1 MKKILLF
8 FFAIVL
14 CGAMCAQNAL
24 PLTHPASTDERDEWV
39 GNQDVTMFVRLE
51 DAEFA
56 MLPHVIDPSLTGV
69 MTKLK
74 FYRNPYEDYNTTS
87 YAIKIYEGGELH
99 LVDEVQGLYD
109 LGSCG
114 ELVYEQRFT
123 CEGTGWQEIELTTPY
138 TIPEGDFWVA
148 VKMNGMG
155 TVVIGEE
162 GTATEGEYFYTKMTN
177 FINYWSHTYFFN
189 SYSQYV
195 LYSCGL
201 AIYVEDEE
209 DGFDESN
216 VAAVKVYPN
225 PAQGTVIVEAG
236 MPFELGCYDAM
247 GRMIIQDAVREVRK
261 VLDVSALPA
270 GIYLF
275 RVATADGV
283 VIQRVCVE

>member
-99 LVDEVQGLYD
+99 LVDEVQGLYKSLWHKRLCCNLRKD
-109 LGSCG
+109 YDKTSVLSS
-114 ELVYEQRFT
+114 
-123 CEGTGWQEIELTTPY
+123 P
-138 TIPEGDFWVA
+138 PS
-148 VKMNGMG
+148 
-155 TVVIGEE
+155 
-162 GTATEGEYFYTKMTN
+162 TK
-177 FINYWSHTYFFN
+177 
-189 SYSQYV
+189 
-195 LYSCGL
+195 
-201 AIYVEDEE
+201 
-209 DGFDESN
+209 
-216 VAAVKVYPN
+216 
-225 PAQGTVIVEAG
+225 
-236 MPFELGCYDAM
+236 
-247 GRMIIQDAVREVRK
+247 GR
-261 VLDVSALPA
+261 
-270 GIYLF
+270 
-275 RVATADGV
+275 
-283 VIQRVCVE
+283 